1 MHYTRKH
8 VKLTEVGY
16 RHKYLHFW

>member
-16 RHKYLHFW
+16 KHKYLHFW